1 MHSASEIA
9 QLCAE
14 GADSKKAFDILIL
27 DLRSITQIAD
37 YFVIC
42 SGSNTSQVGAIAD
55 NIGHTLAQAGI
66 RYSHVE
72 GEADANWVLMDYGD
86 VVVHIF
92 EEQTRVY
99 YSLEK
104 LWGDSPRI
112 PVLIRPREL
121 QGASS

>member
-1 MHSASEIA
+1 MRNSLEAA

-14 GADSKKAFDILIL
+14 AADSKKAFDIQIL
-27 DLRSITQIAD
+27 DLRSLTYITD

-42 SGSNTSQVGAIAD
+42 SGSNTTQVSAISD
-55 NIGHTLAQAGI
+55 WIGHALAKAGEHP
-66 RYSHVE
+66 SHVE
-72 GEADANWVLMDYGD
+72 GGAESRWVLMDYGD

-92 EEQTRVY
+92 DEQTRIY

-104 LWGDSPRI
+104 LWSDAPRI
-112 PVLIRPREL
+112 PLVIQPREL